1 MENVTGEKTMRYK
14 KFALWVCFIL
24 ILILSS
30 GCQETTLAPPPPT
43 NTPKPLI
50 PTSTPSIQTH
60 DSIILGINA
69 NCPDRASF
77 GHVTENVPA
86 SNVLV
91 SSPINFRWYYAA
103 AEGPAPDWANVC
115 VPTSFTLY
123 LSPGPDYA
131 TYTTHT
137 ITPTSAENLVN
148 LLMYSHVFTD
158 ALQPHTSYRWM
169 VVGHAN
175 GIDIGQERLPLFQDE
190 SVWKVINNT
199 SQMSG
204 QFQTG
209 PVCEEQTIS
218 PVNLLNPQDG
228 AALDTDTPFFQWD
241 MSQCSGRA
249 YWLRF
254 STDPQMNSIDLG
266 WATDHEGFLMFQGAL
281 QPCTLYHWQVMAGVN
296 SLNYHL
302 QMGNWETASEI
313 RSFILRSSACPD
325 ADAIPTATPTSPP
338 TATLIP
344 TSTPTKRPKPTR
356 TPKPTKTPGDCAD
369 QPDKES
375 CEAQGDMCMWTQ
387 DLNGAFSC
395 KAKP

>member
-1 MENVTGEKTMRYK
+1 MENVTGEKTMSHK
-14 KFALWVCFIL
+14 KIALWVCFIL
-24 ILILSS
+24 ILILST
-30 GCQETTLAPPPPT
+30 GCQETTLAPPLPT

-50 PTSTPSIQTH
+50 PTNTPSIQTH
-60 DSIILGINA
+60 DGIILGANA

-77 GHVTENVPA
+77 GQVTENVPA
-86 SNVLV
+86 RNVLV

-123 LSPGPDYA
+123 LSPGPDYS

-158 ALQPHTSYRWM
+158 TLQQHTSYRWM

-190 SVWKVINNT
+190 SAWKLINNS

-209 PVCEEQTIS
+209 PGCDSQTIS

-228 AALDTDTPFFQWD
+228 ATLETDAPFFQWD
-241 MSQCSGRA
+241 MPQCSGSA

-281 QPCTLYHWQVMAGVN
+281 QPCTLYHWQVMAGLN

-313 RSFILRSSACPD
+313 RSFIIRSAACPN
-325 ADAIPTATPTSPP
+325 ADAVPTATPTTTQ
-338 TATLIP
+338 TATPIP
-344 TSTPTKRPKPTR
+344 TSTPTK
-356 TPKPTKTPGDCAD
+356 TPKPTSTPVVCAD
-369 QPDKES
+369 QPDQES
-375 CEAQGDMCMWTQ
+375 CEAHGEICMWTQ
-387 DLNGAFSC
+387 DLHGGFSC
-395 KAKP
+395 KSKP